1 MNNTFENGTDNDFTI
16 VSNQIFK
23 AGLSIKAVG
32 LYMCIAEVLARGGR
46 ISASVLADMNKDGIA
61 SIESGLRELEAAG
74 WLRRSKK
81 KDNKGH
87 FYSVYELRNN

>member
-16 VSNQIFK
+16 VPNQIFK

>member
-16 VSNQIFK
+16 VPNQIFK

-46 ISASVLADMNKDGIA
+46 ISASVLADMNKDGI
-61 SIESGLRELEAAG
+61 SSVESGLRELEAAG

-81 KDNKGH
+81 KDSKGH